1 MHAAIDLGSNTF
13 RLLIARPR
21 PPGEAGPPWHR
32 VDYAHRIVR
41 LGEGLHQS
49 GRIQDA
55 ARERAVAALRD
66 FAHIMQNHGLKPELA
81 HAVATAAL
89 REAANGEEV
98 VRTFARET
106 GIRPR
111 IISGDEEARL
121 SLAGAC
127 AVLDVQTRQDML
139 LFDIG
144 GGSTE
149 FIRAEA
155 GQARDAISRP
165 LGVVRLVETHLA
177 SDPPSDR
184 DYAAMVNAARAHLEA
199 VSRFW
204 EQHGAAHPPAHL
216 VGTAGTV
223 TTLAATEMNLVPY
236 DADAVNNHVMTRQS
250 IADLRERLCAMTH
263 EARESLPTIEE
274 GRADLI
280 IAGLA
285 IVEAVMDCW
294 NYPAMT
300 VVDAGL
306 LEGVWLQARSDQA
319 LRK

>member
-1 MHAAIDLGSNTF
+1 
-13 RLLIARPR
+13 
-21 PPGEAGPPWHR
+21 
-32 VDYAHRIVR
+32 
-41 LGEGLHQS
+41 
-49 GRIQDA
+49 
-55 ARERAVAALRD
+55 
-66 FAHIMQNHGLKPELA
+66 
-81 HAVATAAL
+81 
-89 REAANGEEV
+89 
-98 VRTFARET
+98 
-106 GIRPR
+106 
-111 IISGDEEARL
+111 

>member
-21 PPGEAGPPWHR
+21 QPGEAGPPWQR

-41 LGEGLHQS
+41 LGEGLHRT
-49 GRIQDA
+49 GRIQKG
-55 ARERAVAALRD
+55 ARERAVAALGD
-66 FAHIMQNHGLKPELA
+66 FARIMRRHGLKPEDA

-89 REAANGEEV
+89 REAENGEETA
-98 VRTFARET
+98 RHLARET
-106 GIRPR
+106 GIHPR

-127 AVLDVQTRQDML
+127 AVLDASTREDML

-149 FIRAEA
+149 FIRAA
-155 GQARDAISRP
+155 SGMARDAISRP
-165 LGVVRLVETHLA
+165 LGVVRLVEAHLA
-177 SDPPSDR
+177 SDPPSDA
-184 DYAAMVNAARAHLEA
+184 DYAAMKENACSHLQA
-199 VSRFW
+199 VTRCW
-204 EQHGAAHPPAHL
+204 ERHGATRPPARL

-236 DADAVNNHVMTRQS
+236 AADAVNNHVMSRQA
-250 IADLRERLCAMTH
+250 IAELRDRLCAMTH
-263 EARESLPTIEE
+263 QEREQLPTIEQ
-274 GRADLI
+274 GRGDLI

-294 NYPAMT
+294 NYSAMT

-306 LEGVWLQARSDQA
+306 LEGAWMQA
-319 LRK
+319 